1 MYEHS
6 VERQDSSFSLFKCY
20 FMLGH
25 SWLTVLLVLDV
36 PRKAKWVS
44 YTYTH
49 VSFFRFFFGTRMLL
63 LSHHPAWWGGDST
76 ADFWNQ
82 EYRLPSW
89 PTSQPEGFTPR
100 AVGLWNFSPW
110 YSWPITEAVGWVS
123 VVERLRLP
131 SFIQFLIMTRR
142 LYEWHTDHPGAS
154 LVLPLIFEAVD
165 SCQERQSEK
174 TSGCCLFLHWF
185 VQLLE
190 KLSCREDCR
199 FSTPGSSALE
209 EADPKR

>member
-6 VERQDSSFSLFKCY
+6 VRNARLFVCLFSLFKCY

-25 SWLTVLLVLDV
+25 SWLTMLLVLGYQVRQSDSV
-36 PRKAKWVS
+36 I
-44 YTYTH
+44 YTH
-49 VSFFRFFFGTRMLL
+49 VSFFRFYFGTRMLL

-76 ADFWNQ
+76 AAFCSQ

-110 YSWPITEAVGWVS
+110 YSWPTAEAVGWVS

-131 SFIQFLIMTRR
+131 SSIQFLIMTRR
-142 LYEWHTDHPGAS
+142 LYNARHTDHPGAP

-174 TSGCCLFLHWF
+174 ISGCCLFLQW
-185 VQLLE
+185 L
-190 KLSCREDCR
+190 
-199 FSTPGSSALE
+199 FSS
-209 EADPKR
+209 